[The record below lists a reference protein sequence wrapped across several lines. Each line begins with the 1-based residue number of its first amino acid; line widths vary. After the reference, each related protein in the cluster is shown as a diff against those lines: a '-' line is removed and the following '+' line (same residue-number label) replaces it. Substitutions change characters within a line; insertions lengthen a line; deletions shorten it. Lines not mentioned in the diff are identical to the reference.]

1 MTKLLLIRH
10 GQSVS
15 NVRGVF
21 TGHLNLE
28 LTELGH
34 RQAQLTAEF
43 IMANYRI
50 DAVYASDL
58 CRAAD
63 TGQAVAEPLGLPLHT
78 DTRLREIYAGIWEGR
93 SFDELT
99 ADFPAYAVFR
109 GDIGA
114 CQTDGGESV
123 AQLSAR
129 VLEAFTQ
136 IAKDNEGKTV
146 VIATHATPIRAIMT
160 HCLGRSLAE
169 MKDVAW
175 VTNASVTEVIY
186 ENGRMQLGK
195 ACQDAHLG
203 ELTSRFPSNV

>member
-15 NVRGVF
+15 NVQGVF
-21 TGHLNLE
+21 TGHLDLA

-43 IMANYRI
+43 IHKNYAV

-63 TGQAVAEPLGLPLHT
+63 TGRAVAEPLGLAVHT

-99 ADFPAYAVFR
+99 ANFPAYAVFR
-109 GDIGA
+109 GDIGV

-123 AQLSAR
+123 AQLSRR
-129 VLEAFTQ
+129 VLEAVGE
-136 IAKDNEGKTV
+136 IAQSNPGKTV

-160 HCLGRSLAE
+160 HCLGKGLNE
-169 MKDVAW
+169 MKDVPW
-175 VTNASVTEVIY
+175 VTNASVTEVMW
-186 ENGRMQLGK
+186 EKGSMCLGK
-195 ACQDAHLG
+195 TCQDEHLG
-203 ELTSRFPSNV
+203 SIVSRFPSNV

>member
-1 MTKLLLIRH
+1 MTKILLIRH

-15 NVRGVF
+15 NVKGVF

-34 RQAQLTAEF
+34 QQAQLTAEF
-43 IMANYRI
+43 ILENYKV
-50 DAVYASDL
+50 DKVYASDL

-63 TGQAVAEPLGLPLHT
+63 TGRAVAQPLGLPVCT
-78 DTRLREIYAGIWEGR
+78 DTRLREVYAGIWEGR

-99 ADFPAYAVFR
+99 ANFPSYAIFR

-114 CQTDGGESV
+114 CQTDGGESI
-123 AQLSAR
+123 AQLNQR
-129 VLEAFTQ
+129 VLEAVEE
-136 IAKDNEGKTV
+136 IASDNEGKTI

-160 HCLGRSLAE
+160 HCKGLSLTK
-169 MKDVAW
+169 MKDVPW
-175 VTNASVTEVIY
+175 VTNASVTEVIC
-186 ENGRMQLGK
+186 ENGTIRLGK

-203 ELTSRFPSNV
+203 SIVSRFPSNV

>member
-1 MTKLLLIRH
+1 MTTLLLIRH

-21 TGHLNLE
+21 TGHLDLE

-43 IMANYRI
+43 ILANYQV

-58 CRAAD
+58 CRAAH
-63 TGQAVAEPLGLPLHT
+63 TGRAVAEPLGLPLQT
-78 DTRLREIYAGIWEGR
+78 DTRLREIYAGIWEGK

-99 ADFPAYAVFR
+99 ENYPAYAVFR
-109 GDIGA
+109 GDIGT

-123 AQLSAR
+123 AQLSSR
-129 VLEAFTQ
+129 VLDAVTQ
-136 IAKDNEGKTV
+136 IARSNEGKTV
-146 VIATHATPIRAIMT
+146 VIATHATPIRAVMT
-160 HCLGRSLAE
+160 HCKGLPLAQ

-186 ENGRMQLGK
+186 ENGTMRLGK

-203 ELTSRFPSNV
+203 SIVSRFPSNV

>member
-15 NVRGVF
+15 NLQGVF

-28 LTELGH
+28 LTDLGH
-34 RQAQLTAEF
+34 QQAALTSEF
-43 IMANYRI
+43 IRNNYTV

-63 TGQAVAEPLGLPLHT
+63 TGRAVADPLGLPLHT
-78 DTRLREIYAGIWEGR
+78 DTRLREIYAGIWEGK

-99 ADFPAYAVFR
+99 ANFPAYAVFR
-109 GDIGA
+109 GDIGT

-123 AQLSAR
+123 AQLSQR
-129 VLEAFTQ
+129 VLEAFTE
-136 IAKDNEGKTV
+136 IALANDGKTI

-160 HCLGRSLAE
+160 HCKKYSLAQ

-186 ENGRMQLGK
+186 ENGTMKLGK
-195 ACQDAHLG
+195 ICQDEHLG
-203 ELTSRFPSNV
+203 SIVSRFPSNV

>member
-15 NVRGVF
+15 NLRGVF
-21 TGHLNLE
+21 TGHLDLE

-43 IMANYRI
+43 IHKNYDVDI
-50 DAVYASDL
+50 VYASDL
-58 CRAAD
+58 SRAAD
-63 TGQAVAEPLGLPLHT
+63 TGRAVAEPLALPLNT
-78 DTRLREIYAGIWEGR
+78 DTRLREIYAGVWEGQ
-93 SFDELT
+93 SFNDLT
-99 ADFPAYAVFR
+99 EKYPAYAVFR

-123 AQLSAR
+123 AQLSSR
-129 VLEAFTQ
+129 VLEAVEE
-136 IAKDNEGKTV
+136 IARINEGKTV

-160 HCLGRSLAE
+160 HCKGLPLSR

-186 ENGRMQLGK
+186 ENGNLRLGK
-195 ACQDAHLG
+195 TCQDAHLG
-203 ELTSRFPSNV
+203 SIVSRFPSNV

>member
-1 MTKLLLIRH
+1 MTTLLFIRH

-43 IMANYRI
+43 ILANYQV

-63 TGQAVAEPLGLPLHT
+63 TGRAVAEPLGLPVQT
-78 DTRLREIYAGIWEGR
+78 DTRLREIYAGIWEGK
-93 SFDELT
+93 SFDELS
-99 ADFPAYAVFR
+99 ANYPAYAVFR
-109 GDIGA
+109 GDIGT

-123 AQLSAR
+123 AQLSSR
-129 VLEAFTQ
+129 VLEAVTQ
-136 IAKDNEGKTV
+136 IARSNEGKTV
-146 VIATHATPIRAIMT
+146 VIATHATPIRAVMT
-160 HCLGRSLAE
+160 HCKGLSLAQ

-186 ENGRMQLGK
+186 ENGKMRLGK
-195 ACQDAHLG
+195 ACQDEHLG
-203 ELTSRFPSNV
+203 SIVSRFPSNV